1 MVMGYNNK
9 DFHIVICSQKQRKV
23 AKKHVK
29 RLRRRAEQ
37 RELKGEHIRG
47 AAPATRWGWW
57 HA

>member
-1 MVMGYNNK
+1 MGYNNK